1 MKKKSIFGASFE
13 ESLNLEDDGFV
24 QFYKQEQDEKI
35 KNLPKNRYS
44 SFKIK
49 FISLLLTFLF
59 PICLNFMVIPILM
72 ILRDSENTTLPI
84 LEQELLTVHVY
95 LVCLLVWLVLV
106 LIGKMFKQEYLF
118 PYRFHFHTVT
128 YLLWLI
134 LEINLAGIEVALP
147 TLTGWG
153 FLLAVILIVFLGY
166 WMLKMRY
173 RNIIERLY
181 GEKFE
186 VTKMDKV
193 SKSLSVYGVGILG
206 SLVLIKQF
214 SQLIIGDVPKSLTGL
229 GLLLFWFVLNIGF
242 IAMLIY
248 MEFPYFLQAYYK
260 WKYPEEYREWEGK
273 SLEDWYG
280 KRYLKKHKE
289 LLENE

>member
-1 MKKKSIFGASFE
+1 
-13 ESLNLEDDGFV
+13 
-24 QFYKQEQDEKI
+24 
-35 KNLPKNRYS
+35 RYS

-173 RNIIERLY
+173 RSIIERLY

-214 SQLIIGDVPKSLTGL
+214 SQLIIGDVSKSLTGL

-273 SLEDWYG
+273 ALEDWYG

-289 LLENE
+289 ILENE